1 MELFFLMYVTILF
14 PPDLLGAFFLV
25 PPHEEI
31 VMLRFGKY
39 IRTIRKP
46 GINWIH
52 PLGREL

>member
-1 MELFFLMYVTILF
+1 MYVTILF